1 MNAIIETLTKNH
13 GFHVFQQTESACGFT
28 TPQTF
33 ACGKPA
39 CYYIT
44 QTPQN
49 KLIID
54 DYGLNFNAF
63 SRSLPNPD
71 DAEKTMSRLV
81 RQTSQN
87 IRIDKHRLICES
99 SIQGIDF
106 AIGEYLNVLGRLVSY
121 QPKTVDTQDVDDVIS
136 SIHDFLLLRHG
147 DIVAQKPKIKG
158 LSGVEYTFA
167 FKAGNTLVDFAKP
180 QTEKTGKLLRKIID
194 ALNNNENLTFQV
206 VIDDQD
212 QVAFKRESSILS
224 TVASITPYSR
234 IATSLH

>member
-1 MNAIIETLTKNH
+1 MNTLIDTLAKSR
-13 GFHVFQQTESACGFT
+13 GFHLFQKTENSCGFT

-33 ACGKPA
+33 SCGKPA

-49 KLIID
+49 RLIID

-81 RQTSQN
+81 KQTTQN
-87 IRIDKHRLICES
+87 VRIEKHRLVCES
-99 SIQGIDF
+99 SISGIDF

-121 QPKTVDTQDVDDVIS
+121 QPKTVDNQDIDGVIS
-136 SIHDFLLLRHG
+136 SIHDFLLLRHNS
-147 DIVAQKPKIKG
+147 IIIEPKIKG

-167 FKAGNTLVDFAKP
+167 FQADNTFIDFAKP

-194 ALNNNENLTFQV
+194 ALNNNNNLNFQL

-212 QVAFKRESSILS
+212 QEAFKRESSILS
-224 TVASITPYSR
+224 TLASITPYSR
-234 IATSLH
+234 ITSSLH

>member
-1 MNAIIETLTKNH
+1 MNTIIDTLKKGH
-13 GFHVFQQTESACGFT
+13 GFHIFQQSENSCGFT

-33 ACGKPA
+33 SCGKPA

-81 RQTSQN
+81 RQTTQSV
-87 IRIDKHRLICES
+87 RIERHRLVCES
-99 SIQGIDF
+99 SINGIDF

-121 QPKTVDTQDVDDVIS
+121 QPKTVDTQDIDDVIS
-136 SIHDFLLLRHG
+136 SIHDFLLLRY
-147 DIVAQKPKIKG
+147 DSIIIDPKIKG
-158 LSGVEYTFA
+158 LSGTEHSFA
-167 FKAGNTLVDFAKP
+167 FQAGNTFIDFAKP

-194 ALNNNENLTFQV
+194 ALNNNENIKFQLV
-206 VIDDQD
+206 VDDQD
-212 QVAFKRESSILS
+212 QEAFKRESSILS
-224 TVASITPYSR
+224 TLASITPYSR
-234 IATSLH
+234 ITH